1 MKIRLRYSRIWYLI
15 IKGLYFA
22 FLRGK
27 IIMEQYRFP
36 LQRLLDIRI
45 DKEDMSKRDFV
56 EAQRQ
61 KGMAEDKLNILKGD
75 YKKHNVNKDNESI
88 VARKLKNQYLN
99 SLNNGINDAKDY
111 LIEKIEVVEIN
122 RENLK
127 YRQIE
132 RKTVE
137 ILKEKRIDDFNKSQ
151 ERIEQKTNDEFALY
165 AHIRKL
171 ERR

>member
-1 MKIRLRYSRIWYLI
+1 
-15 IKGLYFA
+15 
-22 FLRGK
+22 
-27 IIMEQYRFP
+27 MEQYRFP
-36 LQRLLDIRI
+36 LQKLLDIRI
-45 DKEDMSKRDFV
+45 DKEDVCKRDFV

-61 KGMAEDKLNILKGD
+61 KRIAEEKLNILKGD

-88 VARKLKNQYLN
+88 VAKKIKNKYLN
-99 SLNNGINDAKDY
+99 ALNNGIIEAKDY
-111 LIEKIEVVEIN
+111 LIEKTEVVEIN

-127 YRQIE
+127 HRQIE

-137 ILKEKRIDDFNKSQ
+137 ILKEKRVDDFNKEQ

-165 AHIRKL
+165 AHIRKI